1 MRYRELGRT
10 GLTVSEIGYGAWG
23 LGQGAWVGA
32 DDDSGVR
39 ALRRALDLG
48 VTFIDTARG
57 YDRSERVVGRALK
70 ELPGGGEGVHV
81 ATKVGPKVPVSLSPS
96 GLDPMQAFPGAHL
109 RESLE
114 TSLREL
120 GRDHVDLLQLHTWE
134 DEWTGRGDWLETVDA
149 LKREGKIRFFG
160 ISVKDHQPENV
171 LTVLRTGVLDTVQV
185 IYNVFEQAP
194 SDALLPACEEYGV
207 GVIVRVAL
215 DEGAL
220 TGAIRT
226 GVTFPEGDW
235 RNWYFR
241 DDRPAQ
247 VEQHVDAILAD
258 LGSAAEELPSA
269 ALRFAL
275 AGQGVSTVIVGM
287 RSLRN
292 VERNAAIAD
301 APPLTERELAVLTE
315 HRWAKNFYG

>member
-39 ALRRALDLG
+39 ALHRALDLG
-48 VTFIDTARG
+48 VNFIDTARA
-57 YDRSERVVGRALK
+57 YDRSERVVGRALR
-70 ELPGGGEGVHV
+70 ELPGGGDGVYV
-81 ATKVGPKVPVSLSPS
+81 ATKVGPKVPVPLAPGGS
-96 GLDPMQAFPGAHL
+96 DVTEVFPGSHL
-109 RESLE
+109 RESVE

-134 DEWTGRGDWLETVDA
+134 DEWTGQGDLLETVDA
-149 LKREGKIRFFG
+149 LKQEGKIRFFG

-171 LTVLRTGVLDTVQV
+171 LTVLRTGVLDAVQV
-185 IYNVFEQAP
+185 IYNIFEQAP

-207 GVIVRVAL
+207 GVIGRVAL

-220 TGAIRT
+220 TGSVRK
-226 GVTFPEGDW
+226 GVTFPDGDW

-247 VEQHVDAILAD
+247 VEKRVDALLAES
-258 LGSAAEELPSA
+258 GMEVGELAST

-275 AGQGVSTVIVGM
+275 AGQAVSTVIVGM
-287 RSLRN
+287 RSLAN
-292 VERNAAIAD
+292 VERNAAVAK
-301 APPLTERELAVLTE
+301 APPLTAEQLALLAR
-315 HRWAKNFYG
+315 HRWQKNFYS

>member
-48 VTFIDTARG
+48 VTFIDTARA

-81 ATKVGPKVPVSLSPS
+81 ATKVGPKVPVPLSPS
-96 GLDPMQAFPGAHL
+96 GLDPMEAFPGAHL

-149 LKREGKIRFFG
+149 LKQEGKIRFFG

-275 AGQGVSTVIVGM
+275 AGRAVSTVIVGM

-315 HRWAKNFYG
+315 RRWAKNFYG

>member
-39 ALRRALDLG
+39 ALHRAVDLG
-48 VTFIDTARG
+48 VTFIDTARA
-57 YDRSERVVGRALK
+57 YDRSESIVGRALK
-70 ELPGGGEGVHV
+70 QLPGGGDGVHV

-96 GLDPMQAFPGAHL
+96 GLDPMEAFPGSHL

-149 LKREGKIRFFG
+149 LKQEGKIRFFG

-171 LTVLRTGVLDTVQV
+171 LTVLRTGVLDAVQV
-185 IYNVFEQAP
+185 IYNIFEQAP
-194 SDALLPACEEYGV
+194 ADALLPACEEYGV
-207 GVIVRVAL
+207 GVIGRVTL

-220 TGAIRT
+220 TGSVRT

-247 VEQHVDAILAD
+247 VEEHVDAILAD
-258 LGSAAEELPSA
+258 LGIGVEELPST

-275 AGQGVSTVIVGM
+275 AGQAVSTIIVGM
-287 RSLRN
+287 RSLTN
-292 VERNAAIAD
+292 VERNAAVAD
-301 APPLTERELAVLTE
+301 APPLTPRHLALLAE

>member
-32 DDDSGVR
+32 DDHSGVR

-48 VTFIDTARG
+48 VTFIDTARA

-81 ATKVGPKVPVSLSPS
+81 ATKVAPKVPVSLSPS
-96 GLDPMQAFPGAHL
+96 GLDPMEAFPGAHL

-226 GVTFPEGDW
+226 GATFPEGDW

-275 AGQGVSTVIVGM
+275 AGQAVSTVIVGM

>member
-1 MRYRELGRT
+1 MRFRELGRT

-39 ALRRALDLG
+39 ALHRAIDLG

-57 YDRSERVVGRALK
+57 YDRSERVVGRALR
-70 ELPGGGEGVHV
+70 ELPDRGDGVHV
-81 ATKVGPKVPVSLSPS
+81 ATKVGPKVPVSLASS
-96 GLDPMQAFPGAHL
+96 GLHPDEAFPGSHL
-109 RESLE
+109 RDSLE

-149 LKREGKIRFFG
+149 LKQEGKIRSFG

-171 LTVLRTGVLDTVQV
+171 LTVLRTGVLDAVQV

-194 SDALLPACEEYGV
+194 ADTLLPACEEYGV
-207 GVIVRVAL
+207 GVIGRVVL

-220 TGAIRT
+220 TGSIRT

-241 DDRPAQ
+241 DDRPTQ
-247 VEQHVDAILAD
+247 VEERVDALLAD
-258 LGSAAEELPSA
+258 LGLGIEELPST

-275 AGQGVSTVIVGM
+275 AGPAVSTVIVGM

-301 APPLTERELAVLTE
+301 APPLTTQELALLAK
-315 HRWAKNFYG
+315 HRWPKNFYS

>member
-39 ALRRALDLG
+39 ALHRAVDLG
-48 VTFIDTARG
+48 VTFIDTARA
-57 YDRSERVVGRALK
+57 YDRSEHIVGRALR
-70 ELPGGGEGVHV
+70 ELPGGGDGVHV
-81 ATKVGPKVPVSLSPS
+81 ATKVGPKVPVSLAPS
-96 GLDPMQAFPGAHL
+96 GVDPMEAFPGSHL
-109 RESLE
+109 RASLE

-134 DEWTGRGDWLETVDA
+134 DEWTGRGDWLETIDA
-149 LKREGKIRFFG
+149 LKQEGRIRAFG
-160 ISVKDHQPENV
+160 ISVKDHQPDNV
-171 LTVLRTGVLDTVQV
+171 LKVLRTGVIDTVQV
-185 IYNVFEQAP
+185 IYNIFEQAP
-194 SDALLPACEEYGV
+194 TDALLPACEEYGV

-220 TGAIRT
+220 TGAIRA

-247 VEQHVDAILAD
+247 VEERVEAILAD
-258 LGSAAEELPSA
+258 LHIDAGELPST

-275 AGQGVSTVIVGM
+275 AGQAVSTVIVGM
-287 RSLRN
+287 RSLAN
-292 VERNAAIAD
+292 VERNAAVGD
-301 APPLTERELAVLTE
+301 AGPLTAEELALLAR
-315 HRWAKNFYG
+315 HRWQKNFYG

>member
-10 GLTVSEIGYGAWG
+10 GLTVSEIGFGAWG

-32 DDDSGVR
+32 DDDSAVR
-39 ALRRALDLG
+39 ALHRALDLG
-48 VTFIDTARG
+48 VNFIDTARA
-57 YDRSERVVGRALK
+57 YDRSEGVVGRALR
-70 ELPGGGEGVHV
+70 ELPSGGDGVYV
-81 ATKVGPKVPVSLSPS
+81 ATKVGSKIPVSLAPS
-96 GLDPMQAFPGAHL
+96 GLDVMEVFPGAHL

-149 LKREGKIRFFG
+149 LKEEGKIRFFG

-185 IYNVFEQAP
+185 IYNIFEQAP
-194 SDALLPACEEYGV
+194 SEALLPACAEYGV
-207 GVIVRVAL
+207 GVIGRVAL

-220 TGAIRT
+220 TGSIRT

-241 DDRPAQ
+241 DDRAAL
-247 VEQHVDAILAD
+247 VERRVDALLAD
-258 LGSAAEELPSA
+258 LGIGVDELPSV

-275 AGQGVSTVIVGM
+275 AGQAVSTVIVGM
-287 RSLRN
+287 RSLAN
-292 VERNAAIAD
+292 VERNVAVAE
-301 APPLTERELAVLTE
+301 APPLTDGQLTLLAK
-315 HRWAKNFYG
+315 HRWPKNFYN

>member
-1 MRYRELGRT
+1 M
-10 GLTVSEIGYGAWG
+10 
-23 LGQGAWVGA
+23 
-32 DDDSGVR
+32 R
-39 ALRRALDLG
+39 ALHRAIDLG
-48 VTFIDTARG
+48 VTFIDTARA
-57 YDRSERVVGRALK
+57 YDRSERFVGRALR
-70 ELPGGGEGVHV
+70 ELPGGGDGVHV
-81 ATKVGPKVPVSLSPS
+81 ATKVGPKVHVSLSPS
-96 GLDPMQAFPGAHL
+96 GLDPMKTFPGSHL

-134 DEWTGRGDWLETVDA
+134 DEWTGRGDLLETVDA
-149 LKREGKIRFFG
+149 LKQEGKIRSFG

-171 LTVLRTGVLDTVQV
+171 LRVLRTGVLDTVQV
-185 IYNVFEQAP
+185 IYNIFEQAP
-194 SDALLPACEEYGV
+194 ADALLPACEEYGV
-207 GVIVRVAL
+207 GVIGRVVL

-220 TGAIRT
+220 TGSVRT

-247 VEQHVDAILAD
+247 VEKRVDALLAD
-258 LGSAAEELPSA
+258 LGIGIEELPST

-275 AGQGVSTVIVGM
+275 AGQAVSTVIVGM

-301 APPLTERELAVLTE
+301 APPLTAGELALLAR
-315 HRWAKNFYG
+315 HRRSKNFYS

>member
-48 VTFIDTARG
+48 VTFIDTARA

-96 GLDPMQAFPGAHL
+96 GLDPMEAFPGAHL

-149 LKREGKIRFFG
+149 LKQEGKIRFFG

-275 AGQGVSTVIVGM
+275 AGRAVSTVIVGM

-301 APPLTERELAVLTE
+301 APLLTERELAVLTE

>member
-1 MRYRELGRT
+1 MRYRQLGRT
-10 GLTVSEIGYGAWG
+10 GLSVSEIGYGAWG

-39 ALRRALDLG
+39 ALHRALDLG
-48 VTFIDTARG
+48 VTFIDTARAYG
-57 YDRSERVVGRALK
+57 RSEGVVGRALK
-70 ELPGGGEGVHV
+70 ELPGGGDGVHV
-81 ATKVGPKVPVSLSPS
+81 ATKVGPKVHVSLENS
-96 GLDPMQAFPGAHL
+96 GLDPMEVFPGSHL

-134 DEWTGRGDWLETVDA
+134 DEWTGRGDWLETVHA

-185 IYNVFEQAP
+185 IYNIFEQAP

-207 GVIVRVAL
+207 GVIARVAL

-220 TGAIRT
+220 TGSIRE
-226 GVTFPEGDW
+226 GITFPEGDW

-241 DDRPAQ
+241 EDRPAQ
-247 VEQHVDAILAD
+247 VERRVDAILAD
-258 LGSAAEELPSA
+258 LGIGADELPST

-275 AGQGVSTVIVGM
+275 AGQAVSTVIVGM
-287 RSLRN
+287 RSLTN
-292 VERNAAIAD
+292 VERNAAISD
-301 APPLTERELAVLTE
+301 APPLSARESSLLAE
-315 HRWAKNFYG
+315 HRWAKNFYS

>member
-48 VTFIDTARG
+48 VNFIDTARA
-57 YDRSERVVGRALK
+57 YDRSERVVGRALR
-70 ELPGGGEGVHV
+70 ELPGGGDGVYV
-81 ATKVGPKVPVSLSPS
+81 ATKAGPKVPVSLAPS
-96 GLDPMQAFPGAHL
+96 GLDPMEAFPGSHI

-149 LKREGKIRFFG
+149 LKQEGKIRFFG

-171 LTVLRTGVLDTVQV
+171 LTVLRTGVLDAVQV
-185 IYNVFEQAP
+185 IYNVFEQSP
-194 SDALLPACEEYGV
+194 SDALLPACAEHGV
-207 GVIVRVAL
+207 SVIGRVAL

-220 TGAIRT
+220 TGSIRT

-235 RNWYFR
+235 RTWYFR

-247 VEQHVDAILAD
+247 VEQRVDALLAD
-258 LGSAAEELPSA
+258 LEIDVDQLPST

-275 AGQGVSTVIVGM
+275 AGQAVSTVIVGM
-287 RSLRN
+287 RSLTN
-292 VERNAAIAD
+292 VERNAAVAE
-301 APPLTERELAVLTE
+301 APPLTAEELALLAK
-315 HRWAKNFYG
+315 HRWQKNFYS

>member
-1 MRYRELGRT
+1 M
-10 GLTVSEIGYGAWG
+10 
-23 LGQGAWVGA
+23 
-32 DDDSGVR
+32 
-39 ALRRALDLG
+39 
-48 VTFIDTARG
+48 
-57 YDRSERVVGRALK
+57 
-70 ELPGGGEGVHV
+70 
-81 ATKVGPKVPVSLSPS
+81 
-96 GLDPMQAFPGAHL
+96 
-109 RESLE
+109 
-114 TSLREL
+114 
-120 GRDHVDLLQLHTWE
+120 
-134 DEWTGRGDWLETVDA
+134 DA

-275 AGQGVSTVIVGM
+275 AGRAVSTVVVGM

-292 VERNAAIAD
+292 VERNAVIAD
-301 APPLTERELAVLTE
+301 APPLTEPELAVLTK
-315 HRWAKNFYG
+315 HRWAKNFYC

>member
-10 GLTVSEIGYGAWG
+10 GLTVSEISYGAWG

>member
-39 ALRRALDLG
+39 ALHRALDLG
-48 VTFIDTARG
+48 VNFIDTARG

-70 ELPGGGEGVHV
+70 ELPGGGDGVYV
-81 ATKVGPKVPVSLSPS
+81 ATKAGPRVPVPLESS
-96 GLDPMQAFPGAHL
+96 GLDVTETFPGSHL

-120 GRDHVDLLQLHTWE
+120 DRDHVDLLQLHTWE
-134 DEWTGRGDWLETVDA
+134 DEWTGRGDLLETVDA
-149 LKREGKIRFFG
+149 LKQEGKIRFFG
-160 ISVKDHQPENV
+160 ISVKDHQPDNV
-171 LTVLRTGVLDTVQV
+171 LNVLRTGVLDTVQV
-185 IYNVFEQAP
+185 IYNIFEQAP
-194 SDALLPACEEYGV
+194 ADALLPACEDYGV
-207 GVIVRVAL
+207 GVVGRVVL

-220 TGAIRT
+220 TGSVRS

-241 DDRPAQ
+241 EDRPAQ
-247 VEQHVDAILAD
+247 VEKRVDALLAD
-258 LGSAAEELPSA
+258 LGIAVEELPST

-275 AGQGVSTVIVGM
+275 AGPAVSTVIVGM
-287 RSLRN
+287 RSLTN
-292 VERNAAIAD
+292 VERNAAVAEES
-301 APPLTERELAVLTE
+301 PLSPEQVALLAR
-315 HRWAKNFYG
+315 HRWQKNFYS

>member
-39 ALRRALDLG
+39 AVRRALDLG
-48 VTFIDTARG
+48 VTFIDTARA

-81 ATKVGPKVPVSLSPS
+81 ATQVGPKVPVSLSPS
-96 GLDPMQAFPGAHL
+96 GLDPMEAFPGAHL

-275 AGQGVSTVIVGM
+275 AGRAVSTVIVGM

-292 VERNAAIAD
+292 VERNAAITD

>member
-10 GLTVSEIGYGAWG
+10 GLTVSEIGFGAWG

-32 DDDSGVR
+32 DDDSAVR
-39 ALRRALDLG
+39 ALHRALDLG
-48 VTFIDTARG
+48 VNLIDTARA
-57 YDRSERVVGRALK
+57 YDRSERVVGRALR
-70 ELPGGGEGVHV
+70 ELPGGGDSVYV
-81 ATKVGPKVPVSLSPS
+81 ATKVGPKIPVSLAPS
-96 GLDPMQAFPGAHL
+96 GRDVMEVFPGAHL

-149 LKREGKIRFFG
+149 LKEEGKIRFFG

-171 LTVLRTGVLDTVQV
+171 LTVLRTGVLDAVQV
-185 IYNVFEQAP
+185 IYNIFEQAP
-194 SDALLPACEEYGV
+194 SEALLPACAEYGV
-207 GVIVRVAL
+207 GVIGRVAL

-220 TGAIRT
+220 TGSIRT

-241 DDRPAQ
+241 DDRAAL
-247 VEQHVDAILAD
+247 VERRVDALLAD
-258 LGSAAEELPSA
+258 LGIGVDELPSV

-275 AGQGVSTVIVGM
+275 AGQAVSTVIVGM
-287 RSLRN
+287 RSLAN
-292 VERNAAIAD
+292 VERNAAVAE
-301 APPLTERELAVLTE
+301 APPLTDGQLTLLAK
-315 HRWAKNFYG
+315 HRWPKNFYN

>member
-1 MRYRELGRT
+1 MRMRELGRT

-39 ALRRALDLG
+39 ALHRAIDLG
-48 VTFIDTARG
+48 VTFIDTARA
-57 YDRSERVVGRALK
+57 YDRSESIVGRALK
-70 ELPGGGEGVHV
+70 ELRGGGEGVHV
-81 ATKVGPKVPVSLSPS
+81 ATKVGPKVHVSLSPS
-96 GLDPMQAFPGAHL
+96 GLDPMEAFPGAHL

-149 LKREGKIRFFG
+149 LKQEGKIRSFG

-171 LTVLRTGVLDTVQV
+171 LAVLRTGVLDTVQV

-194 SDALLPACEEYGV
+194 SDALLPACAEHGV

-215 DEGAL
+215 DEGSL
-220 TGAIRT
+220 TGSIRT

-247 VEQHVDAILAD
+247 VEKRVDAILAD
-258 LGSAAEELPSA
+258 LGIDVEELPSA

-275 AGQGVSTVIVGM
+275 AGQAVSTVIVGM

-301 APPLTERELAVLTE
+301 APPLTAGELALLAR
-315 HRWAKNFYG
+315 HRWSKNFYS

>member
-1 MRYRELGRT
+1 MRFRELGRT
-10 GLTVSEIGYGAWG
+10 GLTLSEIGYGAWG

-39 ALRRALDLG
+39 ALHRAIDLG
-48 VTFIDTARG
+48 VTFIDTARA
-57 YDRSERVVGRALK
+57 YDRSERVVGRALR
-70 ELPGGGEGVHV
+70 ELPGGGDGVHV
-81 ATKVGPKVPVSLSPS
+81 ATKVGPKVPVSLAPS
-96 GLDPMQAFPGAHL
+96 GLHPDEVFPGSHL

-134 DEWTGRGDWLETVDA
+134 DEWAGRGDWLETMDA
-149 LKREGKIRFFG
+149 LKQEGKIRFFG

-171 LTVLRTGVLDTVQV
+171 LTVLRTGVLDAVQV
-185 IYNVFEQAP
+185 IYNIFEQAP
-194 SDALLPACEEYGV
+194 ADALLPACAEHGV
-207 GVIVRVAL
+207 GVIGRVVL

-220 TGAIRT
+220 TGSVRT

-247 VEQHVDAILAD
+247 VEKRVDALLAD
-258 LGSAAEELPSA
+258 LGIGVEELAST

-275 AGQGVSTVIVGM
+275 AGQAVSTVIVGM

-292 VERNAAIAD
+292 VERNTAIAD
-301 APPLTERELAVLTE
+301 APPLTSQELALLAR
-315 HRWAKNFYG
+315 HRWTKNFYG

>member
-23 LGQGAWVGA
+23 VGQGAWVGA
-32 DDDSGVR
+32 DDESGVR
-39 ALRRALDLG
+39 ALHRALDLG

-96 GLDPMQAFPGAHL
+96 GLDPMEAFPGAHL

-171 LTVLRTGVLDTVQV
+171 LTVLRTGVLDAVQV

-275 AGQGVSTVIVGM
+275 AGQGVSTVVVGM

>member
-39 ALRRALDLG
+39 ALHRALDLG
-48 VTFIDTARG
+48 VTFIDTARA
-57 YDRSERVVGRALK
+57 YDRSESVVGRALK
-70 ELPGGGEGVHV
+70 ELPGGGDGVHV
-81 ATKVGPKVPVSLSPS
+81 ATKVGPKVHVPLAPS
-96 GLDPMQAFPGAHL
+96 GLDPMEAFPGSHL

-114 TSLREL
+114 TSLRAL

-134 DEWTGRGDWLETVDA
+134 DDWTGRGDWLETVDD
-149 LKREGKIRFFG
+149 LKKEGRIRAFG

-171 LTVLRTGVLDTVQV
+171 LTVLRTGAVDTVQV

-194 SDALLPACEEYGV
+194 ADALLPACEEYGV

-220 TGAIRT
+220 TGSIRT

-247 VEQHVDAILAD
+247 VGTRVDALCAD
-258 LGSAAEELPSA
+258 LGIDVEELPST

-275 AGQGVSTVIVGM
+275 AGQAVSTVIVGM

-292 VERNAAIAD
+292 VERNAAIAE
-301 APPLTERELAVLTE
+301 APPLTPRRLARLAE
-315 HRWAKNFYG
+315 HRWAKNFYS

>member
-48 VTFIDTARG
+48 VNFIDTARA
-57 YDRSERVVGRALK
+57 YDRSERVVGRALR
-70 ELPGGGEGVHV
+70 ELPGGGDGVYV
-81 ATKVGPKVPVSLSPS
+81 ATKAGPKVPVSLAPS
-96 GLDPMQAFPGAHL
+96 GLDPMEAFPGSHI

-149 LKREGKIRFFG
+149 LKQEGKIRFFG

-171 LTVLRTGVLDTVQV
+171 LTVLRTGVLDAVQV
-185 IYNVFEQAP
+185 IYNVFEQSP
-194 SDALLPACEEYGV
+194 SDALLPACAEHGV
-207 GVIVRVAL
+207 SVIGRVAL

-220 TGAIRT
+220 TGSIRT

-235 RNWYFR
+235 RTWYFR

-247 VEQHVDAILAD
+247 VEQRVDALLAD
-258 LGSAAEELPSA
+258 LGIGVDQLPST

-275 AGQGVSTVIVGM
+275 AGQAVSTVIVGM
-287 RSLRN
+287 RSLTN
-292 VERNAAIAD
+292 VERNAAVAE
-301 APPLTERELAVLTE
+301 APPLTAEELALLAK
-315 HRWAKNFYG
+315 HRWQKNFYS

>member
-48 VTFIDTARG
+48 VNFIDTARA
-57 YDRSERVVGRALK
+57 YDRSERVVGRALR
-70 ELPGGGEGVHV
+70 ELPGGGDGVYV
-81 ATKVGPKVPVSLSPS
+81 ATKAGPKVPVSLAPS
-96 GLDPMQAFPGAHL
+96 GLDPMEAFPGSHI

-149 LKREGKIRFFG
+149 LKQEGKIRFFG

-171 LTVLRTGVLDTVQV
+171 LTVLRTGVLDAVQV
-185 IYNVFEQAP
+185 IYNVFEQSP
-194 SDALLPACEEYGV
+194 SDALLPACAEHGV
-207 GVIVRVAL
+207 SVIGRVAL

-220 TGAIRT
+220 TGSIRT
-226 GVTFPEGDW
+226 GATFPEGDW
-235 RNWYFR
+235 RTWYFR

-247 VEQHVDAILAD
+247 VEQRVDALLAD
-258 LGSAAEELPSA
+258 LEIDVDQLPST

-275 AGQGVSTVIVGM
+275 AGQAVSTVIVGM
-287 RSLRN
+287 RSLTN
-292 VERNAAIAD
+292 VERNAAVAE
-301 APPLTERELAVLTE
+301 APPLTAEELALLAK
-315 HRWAKNFYG
+315 HRWQKNFYS

>member
-1 MRYRELGRT
+1 MRHRELGHT

-39 ALRRALDLG
+39 ALHRAIDLG
-48 VTFIDTARG
+48 VTFIDTARA
-57 YDRSERVVGRALK
+57 YDRSERIVGRALK
-70 ELPGGGEGVHV
+70 ELPGGGDGVHV
-81 ATKVGPKVPVSLSPS
+81 ATKAGPKVPVSLAPS
-96 GLDPMQAFPGAHL
+96 GIDVMEAFPGAHL

-149 LKREGKIRFFG
+149 LKQEGKIRAFG

-194 SDALLPACEEYGV
+194 SDALLPACEEHGV

-220 TGAIRT
+220 TGAIRK

-241 DDRPAQ
+241 DDRPAE
-247 VEQHVDAILAD
+247 VEERVEAILAELRIGAD
-258 LGSAAEELPSA
+258 ELPSA

-275 AGQGVSTVIVGM
+275 AGQAISTVIVGM
-287 RSLRN
+287 RSLTN
-292 VERNAAIAD
+292 VERNAAIAE
-301 APPLTERELAVLTE
+301 APPLTAQELSLLAK
-315 HRWAKNFYG
+315 HRWQKNFYG

>member
-39 ALRRALDLG
+39 ALHRALDLG
-48 VTFIDTARG
+48 VNFIDTARA
-57 YDRSERVVGRALK
+57 YDRSERVVGRALR
-70 ELPGGGEGVHV
+70 ELPGRGDGVYV
-81 ATKVGPKVPVSLSPS
+81 ATKVGPKVPVPLAPS
-96 GLDPMQAFPGAHL
+96 GPDVTEVFPGSHL
-109 RESLE
+109 RESVE

-134 DEWTGRGDWLETVDA
+134 DEWTGQGDLLETVDA
-149 LKREGKIRFFG
+149 LKQEGKIRFFG

-171 LTVLRTGVLDTVQV
+171 LTVLRTGVLDAVQV
-185 IYNVFEQAP
+185 IYNIFEQAP

-207 GVIVRVAL
+207 GVIGRVAL

-220 TGAIRT
+220 TGSVRA
-226 GVTFPEGDW
+226 GVTFPDGDW

-247 VEQHVDAILAD
+247 VEKRVDALLAES
-258 LGSAAEELPSA
+258 GMEVGELAST

-275 AGQGVSTVIVGM
+275 AGQAVSTVIVGM
-287 RSLRN
+287 RSLAN
-292 VERNAAIAD
+292 VERNAAVAG
-301 APPLTERELAVLTE
+301 APPLTAEQLALLAR
-315 HRWAKNFYG
+315 HRWQKNFYS

>member
-32 DDDSGVR
+32 DDESGVR
-39 ALRRALDLG
+39 ALHRALDLG

-96 GLDPMQAFPGAHL
+96 GLDPMEAFPGAHL

-226 GVTFPEGDW
+226 GVTFPKATGATGTSGTTGPP
-235 RNWYFR
+235 R
-241 DDRPAQ
+241 
-247 VEQHVDAILAD
+247 
-258 LGSAAEELPSA
+258 SSSM
-269 ALRFAL
+269 
-275 AGQGVSTVIVGM
+275 ST
-287 RSLRN
+287 RSSPTW
-292 VERNAAIAD
+292 A
-301 APPLTERELAVLTE
+301 APPRNSRPPPCGSLSQGRGSPRSSSECVPCGTWNATRRSPTP
-315 HRWAKNFYG
+315 HR

>member
-10 GLTVSEIGYGAWG
+10 GLTVSEVGYGAWG

-39 ALRRALDLG
+39 ALHRALDLG
-48 VTFIDTARG
+48 VTFIDTARA
-57 YDRSERVVGRALK
+57 YERSERVVGRALR
-70 ELPGGGEGVHV
+70 ELPGGGDGVHV
-81 ATKVGPKVPVSLSPS
+81 ATKVGSKVPVSLSPS
-96 GLDPMQAFPGAHL
+96 GLDPMEVFPGSHL

-149 LKREGKIRFFG
+149 LKQEGKIRFFG

-171 LTVLRTGVLDTVQV
+171 LAVLRTGVLDTVQV

-194 SDALLPACEEYGV
+194 SEALLPACAEYGV
-207 GVIVRVAL
+207 GVIGRVAL

-220 TGAIRT
+220 TGSIRT
-226 GVTFPEGDW
+226 GVAFPEGDW

-241 DDRPAQ
+241 DDRPSQ
-247 VEQHVDAILAD
+247 VEKRVDGILAD
-258 LGSAAEELPSA
+258 LGIDAEELPST

-275 AGQGVSTVIVGM
+275 AGQAVSTVIVGM

-301 APPLTERELAVLTE
+301 APPLAPQQLALLARHCWV
-315 HRWAKNFYG
+315 KNFYG

>member
-1 MRYRELGRT
+1 MRHRELGRT

-39 ALRRALDLG
+39 ALHRALDLG
-48 VTFIDTARG
+48 VNFIDTARA
-57 YDRSERVVGRALK
+57 YERSERVVGRALR
-70 ELPGGGEGVHV
+70 EFPGDGDGVYV
-81 ATKVGPKVPVSLSPS
+81 ATKAGPKVPVSLAPS
-96 GLDPMQAFPGAHL
+96 GLDVMEAFPGSHL

-134 DEWTGRGDWLETVDA
+134 DDWTGRGDWLETVDA
-149 LKREGKIRFFG
+149 LKQEGKIRFFG
-160 ISVKDHQPENV
+160 VSVKDHQPENV
-171 LTVLRTGVLDTVQV
+171 LTVLRTGAVDVVQV
-185 IYNVFEQAP
+185 IYNIFEQAP
-194 SDALLPACEEYGV
+194 ADALLPACEEQGV
-207 GVIVRVAL
+207 GVIGRVAL

-220 TGAIRT
+220 TGAIRE

-247 VEQHVDAILAD
+247 VEKRVDALLAD
-258 LGSAAEELPSA
+258 LGIGVDELAST

-275 AGQGVSTVIVGM
+275 AGQAVSTVIVGM
-287 RSLRN
+287 RSLAN
-292 VERNAAIAD
+292 VERNAAVTE
-301 APPLTERELAVLTE
+301 APPLTAEELAVLVR
-315 HRWAKNFYG
+315 HRWQKNFYG

>member
-39 ALRRALDLG
+39 ALHRALDLG
-48 VTFIDTARG
+48 VTFIDTARA

-70 ELPGGGEGVHV
+70 ELPGGGDGVHV

-96 GLDPMQAFPGAHL
+96 GLDVMEAFPGAHL

-134 DEWTGRGDWLETVDA
+134 DEWTGRGDWLETVEV
-149 LKREGKIRFFG
+149 LKQEGKIRSFG

-194 SDALLPACEEYGV
+194 SDGLLPACEEYGV

-220 TGAIRT
+220 TGAIRR

-241 DDRPAQ
+241 EDRPAQ
-247 VEQHVDAILAD
+247 VEERVEAILAD
-258 LGSAAEELPSA
+258 LRIGAGALPSA

-275 AGQGVSTVIVGM
+275 AGQAVSTVIVGM
-287 RSLRN
+287 RSLTN

-301 APPLTERELAVLTE
+301 APPLTAQELSQLTS
-315 HRWAKNFYG
+315 HRWQKNFYG